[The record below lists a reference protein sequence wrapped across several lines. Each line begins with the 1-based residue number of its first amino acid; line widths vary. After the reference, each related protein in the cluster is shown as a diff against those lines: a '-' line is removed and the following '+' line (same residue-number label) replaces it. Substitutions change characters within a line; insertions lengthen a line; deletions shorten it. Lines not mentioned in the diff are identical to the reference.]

1 MQVMIRGKEDKEK
14 IKIPKCFIC
23 MDTGIVLYKQKT
35 ILGYEAEYAVR
46 CTCEKGNEYTYEGR
60 ECTKNKSEYRIPLIT
75 EIMDPVEKARNN
87 FKEWYERNKD
97 REGFKEAWE
106 KFKKER

>member
-1 MQVMIRGKEDKEK
+1 MQEVIEKKKE

-23 MDTGIVLYKQKT
+23 LDTGLVLYKQMT
-35 ILGYEAEYAVR
+35 AFGYEAEYAAR
-46 CTCEKGNEYTYEGR
+46 CTCQKGSEYTYEGK

-87 FKEWYERNKD
+87 FKEWYERNKN
-97 REGFKEAWE
+97 REGFQEALE
-106 KFKKER
+106 EIKKRKG